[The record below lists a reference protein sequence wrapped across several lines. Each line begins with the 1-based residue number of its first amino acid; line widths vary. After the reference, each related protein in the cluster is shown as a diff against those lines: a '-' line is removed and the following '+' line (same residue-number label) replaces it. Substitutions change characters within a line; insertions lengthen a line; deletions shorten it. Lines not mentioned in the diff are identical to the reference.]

1 MIYILLCAGKGTRL
15 HPLTFNNPKCLF
27 SLDENYSI
35 LQRMIDL
42 IRKHDKDAEIIS
54 VVGFLA
60 DKIKSII
67 TKTKFID
74 NPFYDITNSIASL
87 WFCKNY
93 LDDDVTIINGDIVME
108 SNLIKDIVI
117 KKYDYP
123 LVLIDSSIKDGDYNV
138 QIQDDNILV
147 MSKELKNYHGEYAGV
162 TKIDKNTIKLF
173 REEIEKMIINKHYD
187 QWYETALV
195 QLIFDNDLKLK
206 YKDIAN
212 YEWTEVDCV
221 DDLLKAK
228 NIHRKDLKL

>member
-42 IRKHDKDAEIIS
+42 IRKYDKDAEIIT

-67 TKTKFID
+67 VETKFID

-108 SNLIKDIVI
+108 SNLIKDIVVQ
-117 KKYDYP
+117 KYDYP

-138 QIQDDNILV
+138 QVQDDNILV

-173 REEIEKMIINKHYD
+173 KEEIEKMISDGHYD
-187 QWYETALV
+187 QWYETTLV

-206 YKDIAN
+206 YIDIDE
-212 YEWTEVDCV
+212 YQWTEVDCV

-228 NIHRKDLKL
+228 SIYKYEQNE